1 MNTRTK
7 VLIASVAS
15 GIIFVGGGL
24 TAQYANAMGPSKP
37 NEIVSMLASKFNL
50 KTSDVQ
56 AVFDQYRQQNKRTK
70 AGKLKVRLEKAL
82 ADKKLTQTQEN
93 LILNEKSVISSR
105 MQQINKITDLTQ
117 RRKELTQLK
126 LEVRAWAKSNNIGL
140 NWFGLF
146 SRTTKI
152 NP

>member
-1 MNTRTK
+1 MNTKTK

-24 TAQYANAMGPSKP
+24 TAQYANAMGPSQP
-37 NEIVSMLASKFNL
+37 SEIVSMLASKFNL

-56 AVFDQYRQQNKRTK
+56 AVFEQYREQNQKTQ
-70 AGKLKVRLEKAL
+70 ATKLKVRLEKAVT
-82 ADKKLTQTQEN
+82 DKKLTQTQEN
-93 LILNEKSVISSR
+93 LILNEKYMISSR

-117 RRKELTQLK
+117 RKKELTQLK
-126 LEVRAWAKSNNIGL
+126 LEVRAWAKSNNLKL

-146 SRTTKI
+146 SHNSK
-152 NP
+152 